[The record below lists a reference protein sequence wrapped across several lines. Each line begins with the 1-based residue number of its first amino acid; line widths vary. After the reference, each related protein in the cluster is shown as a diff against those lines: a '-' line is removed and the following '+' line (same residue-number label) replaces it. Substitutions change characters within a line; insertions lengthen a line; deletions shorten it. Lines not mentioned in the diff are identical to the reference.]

1 MIVAGVLCAATLVL
15 LAPTVD
21 AAKKIDVFI
30 YTDTVQWIGQA
41 QAKEHA
47 ETLAKKIDG
56 QQGFGEVIVHGPAK
70 QVEAWTKDHTVDKG
84 NHIIVMFGD
93 VPVEIYDVGKDAK
106 KETVAEEYLDAGN
119 SYSNSADYF
128 FLGTGR

>member
-1 MIVAGVLCAATLVL
+1 MKLCMIVAGVLCAATLVL
-15 LAPTVD
+15 FAPTAD

-41 QAKEHA
+41 QAKDHA

-93 VPVEIYDVGKDAK
+93 VPPEIYDAGKDAQK
-106 KETVAEEYLDAGN
+106 RDCCRRI
-119 SYSNSADYF
+119 S
-128 FLGTGR
+128 